1 MDFAPNNVTE
11 SNEES
16 GLNEEQERLAVLVV
30 DDEEEIRTVLRLTL
44 TRAGYDV
51 REAEDGESA
60 LESIQ
65 DDLPGLIL
73 LDVLMPGMDGFEV
86 CRRVRADSEIA
97 SIPILMLSAKT
108 DSRSRQEGLL
118 AGATKY
124 LTKPQAPAQ
133 LIQHVTDALNIAAE

>member
-1 MDFAPNNVTE
+1 M
-11 SNEES
+11 S
-16 GLNEEQERLAVLVV
+16 EEQEILIV
-30 DDEEEIRTVLRLTL
+30 DDEDEIRTVLRLTL

-65 DDLPGLIL
+65 DNLPDLIL

-86 CRRVRADSEIA
+86 CRRIRGGTETAH
-97 SIPILMLSAKT
+97 IPILMLSAKT
-108 DSRSRQEGLL
+108 DTRSRQEGMR

-124 LTKPQAPAQ
+124 LTKPIAPDQ
-133 LIQHVTDALNIAAE
+133 LIRHVADVLNNAPD